1 MMNEYKVISHVTG
14 EVFAVLVIET
24 EMSFY
29 AKKIDK
35 DPHTLPHRKSLE
47 SRMNTEYNKY
57 PTSGV
62 MTQMAALELF
72 GLVWIGENK
81 KVKA

>member
-1 MMNEYKVISHVTG
+1 MIEYKVISHVTG
-14 EVFAVLVIET
+14 EVLAVQVIET

-35 DPHTLPHRKSLE
+35 DPDTLPHRKSLE
-47 SRMNTEYNKY
+47 SRMNKEHNKY

-62 MTQMAALELF
+62 MSQMAALELF

-81 KVKA
+81 RAKA

>member
-1 MMNEYKVISHVTG
+1 MNEYKIISHETG

-24 EMSFY
+24 EMSYY
-29 AKKIDK
+29 AKRIEK
-35 DPHTLPHRKSLE
+35 DPDTLPHRKSLE
-47 SRMNTEYNKY
+47 ARMNTESNKY

-72 GLVWIGENK
+72 GMVWIGENK
-81 KVKA
+81 KGEA

>member
-1 MMNEYKVISHVTG
+1 MHEYKVVSRETG

-24 EMSFY
+24 EMSYY
-29 AKKIDK
+29 AKRIDK
-35 DPHTLPHRKSLE
+35 DPDTLPHRKSLE
-47 SRMNTEYNKY
+47 TLMNTEYNKY

-62 MTQMAALELF
+62 MTQIAALEFF

-81 KVKA
+81 RAKA